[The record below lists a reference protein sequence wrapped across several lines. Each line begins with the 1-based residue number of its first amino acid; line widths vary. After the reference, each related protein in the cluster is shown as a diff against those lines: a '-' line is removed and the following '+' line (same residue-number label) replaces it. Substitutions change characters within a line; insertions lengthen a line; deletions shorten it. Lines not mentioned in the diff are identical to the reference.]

1 MAAAQ
6 KQTPGDAQ
14 QRSTKAKTAARRPAS
29 SSSGKGNSDLHDLQE
44 LLAKHNKK
52 FKSTHTYQPPQHSVR
67 DVRVWEKQTQQSY
80 YNLSPEDRVTANL
93 EIAELVK
100 AKESNSSR

>member
-1 MAAAQ
+1 MNRCDLRWDFVILMLTKWSWDNFDCAQ
-6 KQTPGDAQ
+6 
-14 QRSTKAKTAARRPAS
+14 
-29 SSSGKGNSDLHDLQE
+29 
-44 LLAKHNKK
+44 
-52 FKSTHTYQPPQHSVR
+52 
-67 DVRVWEKQTQQSY
+67 WEKQTQQSY